1 MLNRRTFIR
10 NATAVTAAGLII
22 PPQLFA
28 MGQEKII
35 GIQLY
40 TIRDMV
46 NKDFEGALKI
56 LSKIGFKSVEAA
68 GYSSRQFYG
77 YSPKEY
83 KKIVSDYGLLPL
95 STHSNVSLNEAQK
108 VIDDSL
114 EAGMK
119 YLVIPSI
126 PQEKRNTID
135 DYKMLADEFNKIGER
150 CQASGLIFAY
160 HNHAFEFEKTDD
172 IIPYNILLENTE
184 PEYVTMQIDLYWMV
198 YGGYKP
204 IDYFRQYPGRFKLWH
219 VKDMANN
226 SDRTSTEIGSGII
239 DFPALFNLKKEA
251 GLEYCFLE
259 QESFDNGEPVW
270 SIDKSFK
277 YLNSLRNY

>member
-1 MLNRRTFIR
+1 MLNRRTFLR

-22 PPQLFA
+22 TPQLFA
-28 MGQEKII
+28 MEQEKII

-46 NKDFEGALKI
+46 NKDFEGTLNI
-56 LSKIGFKSVEAA
+56 LSRIGFRSVEAA
-68 GYSSRQFYG
+68 GYSNRQFYG

-83 KKIVSDYGLLPL
+83 KKIVSGYGLLPL
-95 STHSNVSLNEAQK
+95 STHNNVPLNEAQK

-126 PQEKRNTID
+126 PHEKRNTID
-135 DYKMLADEFNKIGER
+135 DYKMLAEEFNKIGEK
-150 CQASGLIFAY
+150 CKASRISFAY
-160 HNHAFEFEKTDD
+160 HNHAFEFEKIND
-172 IIPYNILLENTE
+172 IIPYNILLENTDSE
-184 PEYVTMQIDLYWMV
+184 LVTMQLDLYWMV
-198 YGGYKP
+198 YGGFEP
-204 IDYFRQYPGRFKLWH
+204 SDYFKQFPGRFKLWH

-226 SDRTSTEIGSGII
+226 ENRTSTEIGSGII

-259 QESFDNGEPVW
+259 QESFDNGEQVW

-277 YLNSLRNY
+277 YLNSLNNY